1 MAMDTATPAT
11 KAVAQLVLLDG
22 RFDHFPRVVAE
33 GRRVIANM
41 ERVSALFLT
50 KTVCATVFAVAVGF
64 SGAVFPF
71 LPRHL
76 SLVSELTVGIPAFVL
91 SFRSIERP
99 VEQGFVGRV
108 LSFAVPAGLG
118 AASVTL
124 LTYWLSGPAWF
135 GSGLGP
141 ARSASTFALGVMS
154 LWILF
159 RLVRPLD
166 RFEAV
171 LIGLLLTVLVVGGG
185 IVVLQI
191 VFGLGDRLVR
201 RHRSR

>member
-1 MAMDTATPAT
+1 
-11 KAVAQLVLLDG
+11 
-22 RFDHFPRVVAE
+22 
-33 GRRVIANM
+33 
-41 ERVSALFLT
+41 
-50 KTVCATVFAVAVGF
+50 
-64 SGAVFPF
+64 
-71 LPRHL
+71 
-76 SLVSELTVGIPAFVL
+76 
-91 SFRSIERP
+91 
-99 VEQGFVGRV
+99 
-108 LSFAVPAGLG
+108 
-118 AASVTL
+118 
-124 LTYWLSGPAWF
+124 
-135 GSGLGP
+135 
-141 ARSASTFALGVMS
+141 MS